1 MKKKTR
7 RWIAAIAAAAVLS
20 LLGWALVWGNT
31 ALVTA
36 NVLVCSNGIPEAF
49 DAYKIVQISDLH
61 DAQIG
66 ENNEKLIAM
75 TAETEPDCIVLTGD
89 FVDSSR
95 FHPERSLSVAES
107 LVKIAPVYYVSGNH
121 EAIIPDEDYQAL
133 TDGLRGLGVCV
144 LEDESAELTRDGQ
157 SIRLIGLTDI
167 GFHPGTLEEKKDALR
182 TALSALLPEDEFSV
196 TLAHR
201 PELMDVYTEC
211 GAPLVLSGHAHG
223 GQIRLPG
230 IGGLIA
236 PGQGL
241 FPKYT
246 EGKYEENG
254 TTLVVSRGI
263 GNSVLPLR
271 VNDRPQ
277 IVVVQLACNYRM

>member
-75 TAETEPDCIVLTGD
+75 TAEAEPDCIVLTGD

-95 FHPERSLSVAES
+95 FHPELSLSVAGA

-133 TDGLRGLGVCV
+133 TDGLRALGVCV

-182 TALSALLPEDEFSV
+182 TALSALLPENEFSV

-254 TTLVVSRGI
+254 TTLVVSRGV